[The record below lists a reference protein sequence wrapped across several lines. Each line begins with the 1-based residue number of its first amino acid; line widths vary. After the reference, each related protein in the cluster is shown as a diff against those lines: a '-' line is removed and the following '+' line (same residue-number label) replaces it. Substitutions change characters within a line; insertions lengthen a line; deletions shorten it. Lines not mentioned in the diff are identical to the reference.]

1 MSSWIVGQHGYI
13 PNCRSAILGEP
24 GFSGV
29 FSSCPWIEE
38 GSSIAK
44 SVGDLQLHPPH
55 LFFLGNRRTHF
66 IIRSSRSRSP
76 KRATICYMWPFPPK
90 ELLLRV
96 RWDNARKDRYFG
108 HEIGNEVVLVGNSFG
123 SLISLVSATKLR
135 PKGCPGSRKDGEDA
149 GFGSLELSCALLCDV
164 SMSVTNCCLRKGWK
178 KPRIVMLNC
187 AVGMNN
193 KNMRLSSR
201 GKEGNMK
208 WINDSKEAF
217 DSKFSDL
224 WCVL

>member
-1 MSSWIVGQHGYI
+1 M
-13 PNCRSAILGEP
+13 PNPLEIC
-24 GFSGV
+24 
-29 FSSCPWIEE
+29 SCIDPTY
-38 GSSIAK
+38 
-44 SVGDLQLHPPH
+44 
-55 LFFLGNRRTHF
+55 FLGNRRTHF

-76 KRATICYMWPFPPK
+76 KPATASPPK

-108 HEIGNEVVLVGNSFG
+108 EIGHEVVLVGNSFG

-149 GFGSLELSCALLCDV
+149 GFGSLELSCALLRDV
-164 SMSVTNCCLRKGWK
+164 SMSVTNCCPRKGWK

-201 GKEGNMK
+201 GQEGKMK
-208 WINDSKEAF
+208 
-217 DSKFSDL
+217 
-224 WCVL
+224 